1 MILKSVINFIWKKKK
16 KIISILIIITLI
28 FLFKTFSF
36 IRFETL
42 NQLKFYVSFL
52 FKGQK

>member
-1 MILKSVINFIWKKKK
+1 MYSQTFSKIKNEINLFILL
-16 KIISILIIITLI
+16 IL
-28 FLFKTFSF
+28 LFKTFSF

-42 NQLKFYVSFL
+42 HQLKFYVSFL

>member
-1 MILKSVINFIWKKKK
+1 MYLYFD
-16 KIISILIIITLI
+16 I
-28 FLFKTFSF
+28 FNF

>member
-1 MILKSVINFIWKKKK
+1 MESIYLYFD
-16 KIISILIIITLI
+16 II
-28 FLFKTFSF
+28 FKTFSF